1 MKSTA
6 RNGVFAGPGGTVHG
20 FSAVCW
26 YTGKN
31 IFEKLGGQV
40 PVGLIVGSVG
50 GSAIEFWLPT
60 GHVNSSS
67 ACGADEPPCDIN
79 NNITDSDFFNRLI
92 KPFMPYTIGSMIWDQ
107 VGGCPLSP
115 RPPSS
120 RPIAHLTA
128 TLAAGRT
135 RRPLFCACHQPH
147 RPLPLSRTGTG
158 EELARRVRLAVRFRG
173 RSATRLHR

>member
-1 MKSTA
+1 M
-6 RNGVFAGPGGTVHG
+6 FAGPGGTVHG

-31 IFEKLGGQV
+31 MFEKLGGDV

-50 GSAIEFWLPT
+50 GSPIEFWLPP

-92 KPFMPYTIGSMIWDQ
+92 KPFMPYTIGSMVWDQ
-107 VGGCPLSP
+107 VRAVSRHFPASL
-115 RPPSS
+115 SS
-120 RPIAHLTA
+120 RPVAHLPANSPQGERDVHCFAPATNHTA
-128 TLAAGRT
+128 R
-135 RRPLFCACHQPH
+135 
-147 RPLPLSRTGTG
+147 
-158 EELARRVRLAVRFRG
+158 
-173 RSATRLHR
+173 